1 MKKYAVVCSCPSVS
15 LLTSPL
21 TRAGRRAAGLLE
33 EPAPVSWGAAILPLD
48 WSLGAEQLLGVE
60 AFLALLGVG
69 AFLAFIS
76 LTTSLS
82 LAAPLPLLLGCLRTP
97 LARPVLKAWD
107 R

>member
-1 MKKYAVVCSCPSVS
+1 M
-15 LLTSPL
+15 

-33 EPAPVSWGAAILPLD
+33 EPAPVSTGAAILPLD
-48 WSLGAEQLLGVE
+48 FCLGAGVVLGVG
-60 AFLALLGVG
+60 AFLLLGVG

-76 LTTSLS
+76 LRTSFS

>member
-1 MKKYAVVCSCPSVS
+1 M
-15 LLTSPL
+15 
-21 TRAGRRAAGLLE
+21 
-33 EPAPVSWGAAILPLD
+33 
-48 WSLGAEQLLGVE
+48 GVE
-60 AFLALLGVG
+60 AFFLLMGVG

-76 LTTSLS
+76 LRTSFS

>member
-1 MKKYAVVCSCPSVS
+1 M
-15 LLTSPL
+15 

-33 EPAPVSWGAAILPLD
+33 AAAPGATGAAILPLD
-48 WSLGAEQLLGVE
+48 WSLGAGQ
-60 AFLALLGVG
+60 LLGVG
-69 AFLAFIS
+69 AFLTLLGVGAFLPLLRVEAFLAFVS

-82 LAAPLPLLLGCLRTP
+82 LAAPLPLFLGCLRTP

>member
-1 MKKYAVVCSCPSVS
+1 MV
-15 LLTSPL
+15 
-21 TRAGRRAAGLLE
+21 
-33 EPAPVSWGAAILPLD
+33 
-48 WSLGAEQLLGVE
+48 VE
-60 AFLALLGVG
+60 AFFLLMGVG
-69 AFLAFIS
+69 AFLTFIS